1 MRNDWTI
8 VINILYIFIFMFVA
22 KIIKEKLGIFRSI
35 IIPTSLLAG
44 IIGLICG
51 PEILGIVNFDSKFY
65 ESLVF
70 HFLGIGFIGLTL
82 SEKETK
88 QQGNSANAGLFILS
102 TYCFQALIGMTTLL
116 FLIKFIN
123 PDLFIGLG
131 LMLPL
136 AYGQGPGF
144 ASAIGSSW
152 DTVLSFGYVN
162 QFGLTLATVGFLV
175 GGVIGIILLNF
186 YARKYNVNVY
196 NLRKLKGVNRK
207 NLTITSISEINFFD
221 MLTTQIVFVSIVY
234 LLTFYSMSFIDK
246 SLSSLGDIGATIG
259 SLVRGF
265 NYLFGIILALGLKK
279 ILEILKNKGART
291 QELLDGY
298 FMNNIAAFSFNVMIT
313 SSVMAISIST
323 VKEYW
328 QLLIAVSIVGA
339 AGTLLFVT
347 YFSKKAFTENNLL
360 YSLAMFGML
369 TGTASTGLALLRGLD
384 PDLKSDV
391 AKDLVLGSALAAP
404 LAIPLMVVLGQPI
417 IGYKTG
423 NPIYYWITFLS
434 ILVYVLIIMTIML
447 MKTKKIKSSAQ
458 R

>member
-1 MRNDWTI
+1 MRNDWI
-8 VINILYIFIFMFVA
+8 VVINILYIFIFMFIA
-22 KIIKEKLGIFRSI
+22 KFIKEKLGIFKSI
-35 IIPTSLLAG
+35 IIPTSLLGG
-44 IIGLICG
+44 ILGLICG
-51 PEILGIVNFDSKFY
+51 PEILGIVNFDLKFY

-70 HFLGIGFIGLTL
+70 HFLGIGFISLTL
-82 SEKETK
+82 SEKQTK

-102 TYCFQALIGMTTLL
+102 TYCFQALIGMITLL

-123 PDLFIGLG
+123 PNLFIGLG

-152 DTVLSFGYVN
+152 DTVLPFGYVN
-162 QFGLTLATVGFLV
+162 QFGLTLATVGFLI
-175 GGVIGIILLNF
+175 GGIIGVFLLNY
-186 YARKYNVNVY
+186 YARNYNIDTY
-196 NLRKLKGVNRK
+196 NLRKLKGVKSRS
-207 NLTITSISEINFFD
+207 LTLTSISEINFFD

-234 LLTFYSMSFIDK
+234 FVTFHTMTFIDK

-279 ILEILKNKGART
+279 VLEILKNKGART

-298 FMNNIAAFSFNVMIT
+298 FMNNIAAFSFNIMIT

-328 QLLIAVSIVGA
+328 QLLIAISIVGA

-347 YFSKKAFTENNLL
+347 YFAKKAFTENNLL
-360 YSLAMFGML
+360 YSIAMFGML
-369 TGTASTGLALLRGLD
+369 TGTVSTGLALLRGLD

-391 AKDLVLGSALAAP
+391 AKDIVLGSAIAAP

-423 NPIYYWITFLS
+423 NPIYYWITFFG
-434 ILVYVLIIMTIML
+434 ILVYVLIVMVIML
-447 MKTKKIKSSAQ
+447 LRAKRRKSLA
-458 R
+458 